1 MFLITCYGSCNWP
14 SQAQRSMS
22 SLLQGFQ
29 EPGPQTAGPAG
40 AKGELQR
47 RERQTASAAC
57 YGCTKSLWTTAHS
70 RVYRQLGV
78 QHGSTFSPSTS
89 LTLSLRRTR
98 LSVSAHLSPCLI
110 KGAPFAPFV
119 MLPQLCQRV
128 ILCPI
133 YSKNPMV
140 YLLLRV
146 LFAPVYREKYILKL
160 YMFKF

>member
-29 EPGPQTAGPAG
+29 AHGPQTAGPARP
-40 AKGELQR
+40 KGS
-47 RERQTASAAC
+47 REGETQNVSTAC
-57 YGCTKSLWTTAHS
+57 YGCTKVSGQPLVLG
-70 RVYRQLGV
+70 VYRQLSV
-78 QHGSTFSPSTS
+78 QDGSTLSPSTS
-89 LTLSLRRTR
+89 LTLSLQRTC

-110 KGAPFAPFV
+110 NGSPFAPFV

-133 YSKNPMV
+133 YSRYPIV
-140 YLLLRV
+140 QLLL
-146 LFAPVYREKYILKL
+146 
-160 YMFKF
+160 